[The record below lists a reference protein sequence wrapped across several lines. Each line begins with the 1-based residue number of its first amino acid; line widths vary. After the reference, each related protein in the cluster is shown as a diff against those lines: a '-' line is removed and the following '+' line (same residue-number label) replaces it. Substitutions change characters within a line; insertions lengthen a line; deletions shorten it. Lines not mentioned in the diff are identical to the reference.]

1 MGLQEHLL
9 SLLCFALLCFAW
21 YTVVKGEKD
30 DGLIIVAV
38 RVSLS

>member
-9 SLLCFALLCFAW
+9 SLLCFAW